1 MRGLA
6 LLAVGAG
13 RARAVTTTSAPAP
26 GRPEVVDRTAAG
38 TEVWR
43 ITTEDHLQTNIYC
56 ELPYCSRDGRFLCCD
71 DGEESCRLVL
81 GSVRTGRTEVLCAS
95 RASRS
100 GGPHTHPHACL
111 TPTSTG

>member
-43 ITTEDHLQTNIYC
+43 ITTEDHLQTNISVSYTHLT
-56 ELPYCSRDGRFLCCD
+56 LPTIY
-71 DGEESCRLVL
+71 
-81 GSVRTGRTEVLCAS
+81 SV
-95 RASRS
+95 
-100 GGPHTHPHACL
+100 
-111 TPTSTG
+111 